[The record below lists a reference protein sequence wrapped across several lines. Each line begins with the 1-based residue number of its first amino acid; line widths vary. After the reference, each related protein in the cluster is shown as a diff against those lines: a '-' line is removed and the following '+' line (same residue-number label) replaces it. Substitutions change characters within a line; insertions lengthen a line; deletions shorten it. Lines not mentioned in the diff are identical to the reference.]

1 MAMLQTGLSCRVWFP
16 DAVMEAGDKLREALE
31 GRNAANIDHLRRTH
45 PAAKFTVK
53 GQPSTALSPWRRL
66 HVVITCPEPKILA
79 KAEADVLD
87 LCETACDVAADF
99 LGLSDDQVQDVFE
112 GIRVERQEVPLRTED
127 LPAEVPQDLNFLWQT
142 GLDSQAPPGP
152 AWPTEP
158 KSSSSSSSPGM
169 PEVLR
174 GTTPKSSMPK
184 SPFIRD
190 PNAPP
195 PGSASTGT
203 PSAPSG
209 PSGQSGPSTARKA
222 GVPAAFAG
230 RSVPTAVPMTLN
242 SRQKIPMGSAM
253 GSQMIPPLPSMM
265 SMMPPPPMV
274 PMTGTPMTPGMQ
286 MPPMPPFPMPAA
298 SQPAVTPPGLLPL
311 LSSPAPTTPAATPAT
326 PATPAAASA
335 PVRSSKRPHTIDQHL
350 EVARLAQAWLNQ
362 GAKQPEKAEKK
373 KKRKVEVDPYLPPK
387 AEDNPYLVMLAE
399 AEAEDAAERVQPIR
413 EAMPPPS
420 STVAHKRK
428 ADPSDLSGQ
437 PSKASPADAQ
447 EKAQPVRSDSET
459 SSESEG
465 EESEDGEDDE
475 IEEVP
480 TEGEA
485 DGGARKLELF
495 KLGAKCCSVLAQFV
509 GGRKALLRP
518 RLDIDQR
525 VRLEHCRKHLQWAGD
540 LTTIWHFALSDLSE
554 EVAWTT
560 LCTYF
565 VSRQRV
571 GLAEL
576 KGGVVYIVPPDD
588 SFISELGLPAS
599 VKSLKGSLLG
609 LQVPIY
615 EQEGEQGEQGDLAE
629 QPETQR
635 QAVAEA
641 APAAEAAL
649 SEAEGKQQGTSE
661 APEDAVKENKD
672 DAERA
677 EKKDGAEEKEEDENK
692 EMKEVENTREE
703 KAAREEIEK
712 EKPETEEDK
721 TGKEVQGETNEKD
734 EQSQQP
740 GKDKAE
746 EEGTD
751 EPRHSE

>member
-1 MAMLQTGLSCRVWFP
+1 
-16 DAVMEAGDKLREALE
+16 
-31 GRNAANIDHLRRTH
+31 
-45 PAAKFTVK
+45 
-53 GQPSTALSPWRRL
+53 
-66 HVVITCPEPKILA
+66 
-79 KAEADVLD
+79 
-87 LCETACDVAADF
+87 
-99 LGLSDDQVQDVFE
+99 
-112 GIRVERQEVPLRTED
+112 
-127 LPAEVPQDLNFLWQT
+127 
-142 GLDSQAPPGP
+142 
-152 AWPTEP
+152 
-158 KSSSSSSSPGM
+158 
-169 PEVLR
+169 
-174 GTTPKSSMPK
+174 
-184 SPFIRD
+184 
-190 PNAPP
+190 
-195 PGSASTGT
+195 
-203 PSAPSG
+203 
-209 PSGQSGPSTARKA
+209 
-222 GVPAAFAG
+222 
-230 RSVPTAVPMTLN
+230 
-242 SRQKIPMGSAM
+242 
-253 GSQMIPPLPSMM
+253 
-265 SMMPPPPMV
+265 
-274 PMTGTPMTPGMQ
+274 
-286 MPPMPPFPMPAA
+286 
-298 SQPAVTPPGLLPL
+298 
-311 LSSPAPTTPAATPAT
+311 
-326 PATPAAASA
+326 
-335 PVRSSKRPHTIDQHL
+335 
-350 EVARLAQAWLNQ
+350 
-362 GAKQPEKAEKK
+362 
-373 KKRKVEVDPYLPPK
+373 
-387 AEDNPYLVMLAE
+387 MLAE
-399 AEAEDAAERVQPIR
+399 AEAEDAAEK

-447 EKAQPVRSDSET
+447 EQAQPARSDSET

-485 DGGARKLELF
+485 GGTRKLELF

-615 EQEGEQGEQGDLAE
+615 EQEGEEGEQGDIAE
-629 QPETQR
+629 QPAETPEQ

-641 APAAEAAL
+641 APAAAEAAL
-649 SEAEGKQQGTSE
+649 SEAEGKQQATSE
-661 APEDAVKENKD
+661 APEDAIKENKD
-672 DAERA
+672 AEEIA
-677 EKKDGAEEKEEDENK
+677 EKKDGAEEKEEENK
-692 EMKEVENTREE
+692 EVKEVENTKEE
-703 KAAREEIEK
+703 TAAREEIAQEHQ
-712 EKPETEEDK
+712 ETEEDK
-721 TGKEVQGETNEKD
+721 TGKEVQGETIENG

-746 EEGTD
+746 EEEQD
-751 EPRHSE
+751 IQNEVS